1 LPYYKRR
8 KANQLRRETSVES
21 EEVNPAEEEAMRLE
35 MEEGFELLVAQKQL
49 RNVERISLYREYK
62 NRMEYEKIKHNIE
75 MQKMRKEADQL
86 RF

>member
-1 LPYYKRR
+1 
-8 KANQLRRETSVES
+8 
-21 EEVNPAEEEAMRLE
+21 